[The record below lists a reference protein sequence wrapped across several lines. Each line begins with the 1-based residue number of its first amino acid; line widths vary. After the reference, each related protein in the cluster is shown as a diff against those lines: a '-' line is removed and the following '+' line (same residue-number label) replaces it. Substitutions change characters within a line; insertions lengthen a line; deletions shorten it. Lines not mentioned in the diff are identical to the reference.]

1 MKLLSLSLSQ
11 SDSSLCLALC
21 CRPHVCILE
30 PFLWPPK
37 VSGVASAM
45 GHTSQL
51 WRVVFVKRVKTTRN
65 ERMWLWGS
73 RCGRQ
78 RIVSPSLHVP
88 KPPAAAAGL
97 QASRPPLVTAKARF
111 SVKHWVYDAW
121 ELTTDLGAL
130 TAQPDKNQ
138 LGPCTL
144 AEKP

>member
-11 SDSSLCLALC
+11 LDSSLCLALC

-51 WRVVFVKRVKTTRN
+51 WRVVFVKRVKKPRGMR
-65 ERMWLWGS
+65 E
-73 RCGRQ
+73 CGREDPDAEGRGSCLPLSMCQ
-78 RIVSPSLHVP
+78 NHRQPL
-88 KPPAAAAGL
+88 L
-97 QASRPPLVTAKARF
+97 ASRPPLVTAKARF